1 MRGNATGFTDE
12 EYYITLEKT
21 WYMETLVKRHCDILN
36 VNNPENNI
44 KLVVDEW
51 GTWYNVEEGTNPG
64 FLFQQ
69 NTMRDAMVA
78 SYQS

>member
-1 MRGNATGFTDE
+1 
-12 EYYITLEKT
+12 
-21 WYMETLVKRHCDILN
+21 METLVKRHCDILN

-78 SYQS
+78 SINLNISTATATESLWQILRRR

>member
-1 MRGNATGFTDE
+1 
-12 EYYITLEKT
+12 
-21 WYMETLVKRHCDILN
+21 METLVKRHCDILN

-78 SYQS
+78 STVTGYLWQILRRR

>member
-1 MRGNATGFTDE
+1 
-12 EYYITLEKT
+12 
-21 WYMETLVKRHCDILN
+21 METLVKRHCDILN

-78 SYQS
+78 SINLNISTATATESLWQILRRQ